1 MSDHHIFRAN
11 EVPYLFLSCG
21 MWPHYHQDTDTPE
34 KLNYV
39 KTKGV
44 ARYLSTLAEAIS
56 SKEMAGEFEG
66 YDTTEIELGYIR
78 ELLLPVAAGMG
89 FTLEV
94 ETRKDIDWLV
104 DTMRVQLGL

>member
-1 MSDHHIFRAN
+1 
-11 EVPYLFLSCG
+11 
-21 MWPHYHQDTDTPE
+21 
-34 KLNYV
+34 
-39 KTKGV
+39 
-44 ARYLSTLAEAIS
+44 
-56 SKEMAGEFEG
+56 MAGEFEG

-78 ELLLPVAAGMG
+78 ELLLPVAEGMG